1 MNEIKILVIEPK
13 KEPVVKIIADEEK
26 DILKIIGQE
35 IGYIE
40 LEENVDLIYNDNAK
54 IDNLDFNRVIKDDI
68 ICGTFVIAG
77 NKNDDWC
84 SLEDSKIQKYKKIF
98 ALKNDIG
105 IIEFFRDVVK
115 ESSKLLDLNLKNV
128 ERWRKNIK

>member
-1 MNEIKILVIEPK
+1 MNKIKILVIEPK

-26 DILKIIGQE
+26 DILEIIGQE

-84 SLEDSKIQKYKKIF
+84 SLEDSKIQKYKKI
-98 ALKNDIG
+98 L
-105 IIEFFRDVVK
+105 E
-115 ESSKLLDLNLKNV
+115 
-128 ERWRKNIK
+128 